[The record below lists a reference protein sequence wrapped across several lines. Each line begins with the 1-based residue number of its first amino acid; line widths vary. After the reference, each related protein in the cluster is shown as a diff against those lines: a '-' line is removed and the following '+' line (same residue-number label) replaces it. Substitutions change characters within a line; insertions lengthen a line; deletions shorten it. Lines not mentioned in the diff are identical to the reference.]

1 MVGVS
6 DDVAMEVK
14 KHHLRLA
21 FACEGGGGGDMR
33 VKREKKTR
41 SGSLLRAREVE
52 VVTRCRKR
60 EKKTTSGSLLR
71 AREVGWRHVVENVKK
86 RPPPARFC
94 VRGRWLNMKKIL

>member
-1 MVGVS
+1 
-6 DDVAMEVK
+6 
-14 KHHLRLA
+14 
-21 FACEGGGGGDMR
+21 MR

-71 AREVGWRHVVENVKK
+71 AREVEVVTRCRKREKKTTSGSLLRAWEVGWRHVVENVKK

-94 VRGRWLNMKKIL
+94 VRGRWLNVKKIL